1 MLFVRSGF
9 REDAVRIGVA
19 FRSKGLV
26 KGQVIGRRAP
36 AWAGFQISQMRTQRP
51 GEKALHLHFFL
62 ARRRKEQANGNTE
75 AHNTTVIVDWIL

>member
-26 KGQVIGRRAP
+26 KGQVIDR
-36 AWAGFQISQMRTQRP
+36 AGFQISQMRTQRP
-51 GEKALHLHFFL
+51 GEKVLPLHFFL

-75 AHNTTVIVDWIL
+75 AQNTTVIVDWIL